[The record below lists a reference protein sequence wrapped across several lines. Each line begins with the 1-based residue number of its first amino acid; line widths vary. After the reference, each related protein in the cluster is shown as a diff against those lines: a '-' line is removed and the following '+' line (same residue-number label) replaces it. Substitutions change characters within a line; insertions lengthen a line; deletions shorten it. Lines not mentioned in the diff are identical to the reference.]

1 MSTFADYFQFQSKY
15 FNNMYQSTNQL
26 TKLLTFLCLFLSLN
40 IVQSQTQTGFEV
52 LNKKFKH
59 YEIATV
65 NSEDVY
71 RQINTSSRSNDVV
84 LDLGDGMKWNLE
96 LELNPIFSSKYTKVF
111 GNQVSGNPV
120 QEGRVKPMKGKLKN
134 VPDSEVAISFNKNFI
149 FGEVRIGTTAYFIE
163 PLSYHVKG
171 QDPDKF
177 IYYSINDIIM
187 DVDYKCGNDY
197 YKEEMEKFSSKEE
210 NIGTRMPGGC
220 FIVEYAIAAD
230 WSMVVKFGNDVAVE
244 NHITGVVNNVQ
255 TNWDNEFDDE
265 IQFEIVTFW
274 ISSCSTCDPWSN
286 STNSSTV
293 LNSFTSWANAGSFGV
308 THDVGSMWSNR
319 VYIDNI
325 VGLAW
330 VNVICTSNRYNI
342 LRDFTSN
349 ANQLRVMT
357 SHELGHNFRAVNSP
371 TGHDAAGSGFI
382 MAPSVNTSNTWSAQ
396 SIIDIEGHYLSRW
409 CLSNCTNLP
418 PPVADFDFTVVDNC
432 VVGQVQYTDQS
443 TGATAW
449 AWSFPG
455 GTPATSNQQN
465 PLVSYNNA
473 GTYGATLTVTNAAG
487 NDSHTITNAFT
498 IGETPNASFTYTV
511 SGATVT
517 FTNTSTNATSYS
529 WDFGD
534 GNLSTATNP
543 VHTYGDDGFY
553 TVVLTAFNS
562 CGPDV
567 FTEIIEIA
575 TPPVAGFSAN
585 PVSGCVPLSVNFID
599 ESSSNTIQWIWNF
612 EGGVPETSFSQNPSV
627 IFNAPG
633 MYSVTLT
640 AINAQGTNT
649 LVRQNYIEVI
659 PNPESSFTYT
669 QDGLTLT
676 FTNTSTN
683 ATDYLWNFG
692 DGNTSIVPNPVHTYT
707 SPGTYTVTL
716 QSSNDCAN
724 NTSSQEI
731 IITLAPIAS
740 FTTNNP
746 STGCSPYT
754 VQFLSTSQNNPTA
767 YLWTFEGGNP
777 ATSTEQNPSVVYN
790 NPGSYDVELVVTN
803 ADGSDMLLQEDFILI
818 ESVPTASFTVQTT
831 GLTISLTSNLQNA
844 NTVSWDFD
852 DGNSSQEENPVH
864 TYSTEGNYTIV
875 MTATNDCGKTIISQ
889 VVNIL
894 LAPVASFTLSPT
906 EGCIPLTVQFTNTS
920 TPNTTQLVWSFPGG
934 TPSTSSD
941 PNPVVVYNSVGSFN
955 VSLTASNPAGQN
967 TFSQNDVVQTRTVPA
982 TGFTTTVDG
991 ATVTLTNTASNTNQT
1006 EWLIQDNGLQQL
1018 QGQQV
1023 SYTFSANG
1031 SYSIRQININD
1042 CGESTLEEFIVIN
1055 VFPIANFIGVA
1066 DNNCAPATLVF
1077 NNASSNGTDFLWTF
1091 ENGDPASSTEENPT
1105 VIFNEAGQF
1114 TISLTVSNQYGS
1126 NTTSQTITIL
1136 TVAEPEFTYIGN
1148 ALSYTFQNQTFG
1160 SNNTYLWDF
1169 GDGNQST
1176 EVNPNH
1182 VYGMP
1187 GTYSVSLTVTNEC
1200 GSNTEETLI
1209 IIDNRAPM
1217 VDFTANPVSGCAPL
1231 KVDFTDISEN
1241 DPETWAWVFNGGNPS
1256 VASTKD
1262 VSVTY
1267 ENEGIYN
1274 VVMTASNGFGSG
1286 VESKSNYITVYGN
1299 PEANFEFTVL
1309 DGEVTTQYTGTL
1321 VSSYFWDFGDGNRS
1335 AQTSPRNVYT
1345 KSGTYTIILIV
1356 ENPCGTDTITK
1367 DVTITLTSVY
1377 NPELDKVITIA
1388 PNPNNGKFNMI
1399 IQNLEGQ
1406 NINIEIINI
1415 LGVTL
1420 LKTNH
1425 RMAQNKEIIP
1435 FEILNLTPGNYFVK
1449 VLTERG
1455 EGIIKKLSITE

>member
-1 MSTFADYFQFQSKY
+1 
-15 FNNMYQSTNQL
+15 MYQSKNQL
-26 TKLLTFLCLFLSLN
+26 SKLMTFVWLFLSLTTLH
-40 IVQSQTQTGFEV
+40 SQTLTGFEI
-52 LNKKFKH
+52 LDKKFKN
-59 YEIATV
+59 YEIATI

-71 RQINTSSRSNDVV
+71 NQINTSSRNNEVV
-84 LDLGDGMKWNLE
+84 LHLGDGMKWHLE
-96 LELNPIFSSKYTKVF
+96 LELNPIFSSRYSKVY

-120 QEGRVKPMKGKLKN
+120 KEGRVKPMKGKLKN
-134 VPDSEVAISFNKNFI
+134 VPDSEVSISFNKNFI
-149 FGEVRIGTTAYFIE
+149 FGEVRVGNTAYFIE

-171 QDPDKF
+171 QDPNKF
-177 IYYSINDIIM
+177 IYYSVNDIIM
-187 DVDYKCGNDY
+187 DVDYKCGNEY

-210 NIGTRMPGGC
+210 NVGTRMPGGC

-319 VYIDNI
+319 VYNDNI

-371 TGHDAAGSGFI
+371 TGHDAPGSGFI

-396 SIIDIEGHYLSRW
+396 SITDIEGHYLSRW

-418 PPVADFDFTVVDNC
+418 PPVADFDFTVIDNC

-443 TGATAW
+443 TGASTW
-449 AWSFPG
+449 AWTFPG

-465 PLVSYNNA
+465 PMVSYNNA
-473 GTYGATLTVTNAAG
+473 GTYSATLTVTNAAG

-498 IGETPNASFTYTV
+498 IGDAPNASFTYTV
-511 SGATVT
+511 SGSTVT

-543 VHTYGDDGFY
+543 VHTYDDDGFY

-567 FTEIIEIA
+567 FSEVIEIA

-585 PVSGCVPLSVNFID
+585 PESGCVPLSVNFID
-599 ESSSNTIQWIWNF
+599 ESTSNTIQWIWNF
-612 EGGVPETSFSQNPSV
+612 EGGLPETSFSQNPSV

-659 PNPESSFTYT
+659 PNPVSSFTYT

-692 DGNTSIVPNPVHTYT
+692 DGNTSIVPNPVHTY
-707 SPGTYTVTL
+707 SGPGTYTVTL

-724 NTSSQEI
+724 DNFSQDI
-731 IITLAPIAS
+731 TITLAPIAS

-746 STGCSPYT
+746 TTGCAPYT
-754 VQFLSTSQNNPTA
+754 VQFVSTSQNNPST

-777 ATSTEQNPSVVYN
+777 STSTEQNPSVVYA
-790 NPGSYDVELVVTN
+790 NPGSFDVELVVTN
-803 ADGSDMLLQEDFILI
+803 ANGNDQLLQEDYIVI
-818 ESVPTASFTVQTT
+818 ETVPTAGFTTQTT
-831 GLTISLTSNLQNA
+831 GLTVSLTSNLQNA
-844 NTVSWDFD
+844 NSVSWDFG
-852 DGNSSQEENPVH
+852 DGNTSQEENPVH
-864 TYSTEGNYTIV
+864 TYSAEGNYTIV
-875 MTATNDCGKTIISQ
+875 LTATNDCGNTVISQ
-889 VVNIL
+889 EINLL
-894 LAPVASFTLSPT
+894 LAPVASFTATPSD
-906 EGCIPLTVQFTNTS
+906 GCIPLTVQFTSTS
-920 TPNTTQLVWSFPGG
+920 TPNTTEWLWSFPGG
-934 TPSTSSD
+934 TPSTSTEQ
-941 PNPVVVYNSVGSFN
+941 NPVVVYNTVGSFN

-967 TFSQNDVVQTRTVPA
+967 TSSQNGVVQTRTVPS
-982 TGFTTTVDG
+982 TGFTTQVDG
-991 ATVTLTNTASNTNQT
+991 PTVTLTNTASNTTQT

-1055 VFPIANFIGVA
+1055 VYPTANFIGTA

-1077 NNASSNGTDFLWTF
+1077 NNASTNGSDFLWTF
-1091 ENGDPASSTEENPT
+1091 ENGNPATSTEENPT
-1105 VIFNEAGQF
+1105 VTFNEAGQY
-1114 TISLTVSNQYGS
+1114 TISLTASNQYGS
-1126 NTTSQTITIL
+1126 NTTSQTITIS
-1136 TVAEPEFTYIGN
+1136 TVADPEFSYMGN
-1148 ALSYTFQNQTFG
+1148 ALAYSFQNQTSG
-1160 SNNTYLWDF
+1160 NNNSYLWDF
-1169 GDGNQST
+1169 GDGNQSS

-1182 VYGMP
+1182 TYSMP
-1187 GTYSVSLTVTNEC
+1187 GTYTVILTVTNEC
-1200 GSNTEETLI
+1200 GSNTQESVIT
-1209 IIDNRAPM
+1209 IDNRAPI

-1231 KVDFTDISEN
+1231 KVDFSDISDN
-1241 DPETWAWVFNGGNPS
+1241 DPETWSWVFNGGNPGQATS
-1256 VASTKD
+1256 KD

-1267 ENEGIYN
+1267 ENEGIYT
-1274 VVMTASNGFGSG
+1274 VQLTASNGFGSG
-1286 VESKSNYITVYGN
+1286 IELKSNYITVYGN
-1299 PEANFEFTVL
+1299 PEANFEYTVL
-1309 DGEVTTQYTGTL
+1309 DGEVTTQYTGSL
-1321 VSSYFWDFGDGNRS
+1321 VSSYSWDFGDGNRS
-1335 AQTSPRNVYT
+1335 SQTSPRNIYT

-1356 ENPCGTDTITK
+1356 ENPCGSDTISQ
-1367 DVTITLTSVY
+1367 DVTITITSV
-1377 NPELDKVITIA
+1377 NNVALDKNITIA
-1388 PNPNNGKFNMI
+1388 PNPNNGRFNMLI
-1399 IQNLEGQ
+1399 HNMEGQKVTVEIVNILGITLHKTSQLIVSDKEVLPFEIQ
-1406 NINIEIINI
+1406 NINS
-1415 LGVTL
+1415 
-1420 LKTNH
+1420 
-1425 RMAQNKEIIP
+1425 
-1435 FEILNLTPGNYFVK
+1435 GNYFVK
-1449 VLTERG
+1449 VLTEQG
-1455 EGIIKKLSITE
+1455 DGIIKKLSITE